1 LLQLS
6 SSTLAMVCFA
16 CTLASVVL
24 PLAFGLR
31 RSRHGLEAVN
41 TCGQK
46 RTAPAEMSHDVNMS
60 IVNGR
65 PAAECSWPWQ
75 IHLGG
80 CGGTLIAPDWVL
92 SAAHCGSPRTAYA
105 GLRNMSNTWEG
116 QQRTV
121 TQTIFHP
128 RYRSPKQFSNDLA
141 LLKLDRPFDL
151 NECVN
156 TACLPATA
164 VPVGKKCWITG
175 WGNLRNQGSR
185 PQILQEASTDI
196 HAQSTCSS
204 SMGSNMVSDDM
215 VCVLGT
221 FNGQQTSACNGDSG
235 GPLVC
240 EEGGQWFVHGATS
253 WGRSCT
259 GYSIYNRAAYN
270 QAWITQTTGV
280 TPPGTPS
287 PTPGPPTPTPA
298 PTPPTPPTPTPP
310 PPTGGCEH
318 EKDCNVSAWCT
329 DTSFEE
335 WCRQQGLFGQ
345 CPAPFCRQA

>member
-1 LLQLS
+1 MHRLEAGSSRLLKRQLVLLQHS
-6 SSTLAMVCFA
+6 WSTLVAMVRFA
-16 CTLASVVL
+16 CTLAFVIL
-24 PLAFGLR
+24 PLAIGLR

-65 PAAECSWPWQ
+65 PAAECAWPWQ
-75 IHLGG
+75 IHHGG

-105 GLRNMSNTWEG
+105 GLRNMSHTWEG

-128 RYRSPKQFSNDLA
+128 RYRSPKQVSN
-141 LLKLDRPFDL
+141 
-151 NECVN
+151 
-156 TACLPATA
+156 
-164 VPVGKKCWITG
+164 
-175 WGNLRNQGSR
+175 
-185 PQILQEASTDI
+185 
-196 HAQSTCSS
+196 
-204 SMGSNMVSDDM
+204 DM

-318 EKDCNVSAWCT
+318 EKDCNVS
-329 DTSFEE
+329 
-335 WCRQQGLFGQ
+335 
-345 CPAPFCRQA
+345 

>member
-1 LLQLS
+1 
-6 SSTLAMVCFA
+6 MVRFV
-16 CTLASVVL
+16 CTIASVVL
-24 PLAFGLR
+24 PLAIGLR
-31 RSRHGLEAVN
+31 RSKHGHKELEAVN

-46 RTAPAEMSHDVNMS
+46 RAAPAEMGHDVNMS

-65 PAAECSWPWQ
+65 PAPECGWPWQ
-75 IHLGG
+75 VHLGG

-92 SAAHCGSPRTAYA
+92 SASHCGSPRTAYA

-116 QQRTV
+116 QTRTV

-128 RYRSPKQFSNDLA
+128 QYRSPKQFSNDLA

-175 WGNLRNQGSR
+175 WGRLSNGGSR
-185 PQILQEASTDI
+185 PDILQEASTDI

-215 VCVLGT
+215 VCVLGN
-221 FNGQQTSACNGDSG
+221 FNGQSTSACNGDSG

-240 EEGGQWFVHGATS
+240 EEGGRWFVHGATS

-280 TPPGTPS
+280 TPPG
-287 PTPGPPTPTPA
+287 GAPTPTPA
-298 PTPPTPPTPTPP
+298 PTPTTPPTPTPP
-310 PPTGGCEH
+310 PTPPTGGCQH
-318 EKDCNVSAWCT
+318 QTDCNVSP
-329 DTSFEE
+329 
-335 WCRQQGLFGQ
+335 WCRDTTFEQWCQQQGLFGS
-345 CPAPFCRQA
+345 CPAPHCRQA

>member
-1 LLQLS
+1 
-6 SSTLAMVCFA
+6 
-16 CTLASVVL
+16 
-24 PLAFGLR
+24 LR
-31 RSRHGLEAVN
+31 RSQQGHEFEGVN

-46 RTAPAEMSHDVNMS
+46 RVAPAEMSHDVHVS

-65 PAAECSWPWQ
+65 PAPQCGWPWQ
-75 IHLGG
+75 VHLGG

-105 GLRNMSNTWEG
+105 GLHNYSNTWEG

-128 RYRSPKQFSNDLA
+128 QYRSPKQFSNDLA

-156 TACLPATA
+156 TACLPAA
-164 VPVGKKCWITG
+164 EAPVGKTCWITG
-175 WGNLRNQGSR
+175 WGNMRNGGSR
-185 PQILQEASTDI
+185 PQILQEASTEI

-240 EEGGQWFVHGATS
+240 EEGGQWFVQGATS
-253 WGRSCT
+253 WGRGCS

-280 TPPGTPS
+280 RP
-287 PTPGPPTPTPA
+287 PPTGS
-298 PTPPTPPTPTPP
+298 PTPPTPPAPTPTPP
-310 PPTGGCEH
+310 APTPTPPAPTPVAGGCVMQT
-318 EKDCNVSAWCT
+318 DCAINPW
-329 DTSFEE
+329 
-335 WCRQQGLFGQ
+335 
-345 CPAPFCRQA
+345 APVTLRLGARPRGPQELAQHPTAAGRRK

>member
-1 LLQLS
+1 
-6 SSTLAMVCFA
+6 
-16 CTLASVVL
+16 
-24 PLAFGLR
+24 LR
-31 RSRHGLEAVN
+31 RSRRGSQEFEAVN

-46 RTAPAEMSHDVNMS
+46 RTAPAEMSDDPSIS

-65 PAAECSWPWQ
+65 PAPQCGWPWQ

-92 SAAHCGSPRTAYA
+92 SASHCGSPRTAYA
-105 GLRNMSNTWEG
+105 GLHNRSNTREG

-121 TQTIFHP
+121 TRTIFHP
-128 RYRSPKQFSNDLA
+128 QYRSPKQFSNDLA

-151 NECVN
+151 NDCVN
-156 TACLPATA
+156 TACLPATEPA
-164 VPVGKKCWITG
+164 VGKKCWITG

-185 PQILQEASTDI
+185 PSILQEASTDI
-196 HAQSTCSS
+196 HSQSTCSS

-240 EEGGQWFVHGATS
+240 EEGGRWFVQGATS
-253 WGRSCT
+253 WGRSCQ

-287 PTPGPPTPTPA
+287 PTPRPPTPTPA
-298 PTPPTPPTPTPP
+298 PTPPTPPTPTPS

-318 EKDCNVSAWCT
+318 EKDCNVSAWCS
-329 DTSFEE
+329 DSSFEE

-345 CPAPFCRQA
+345 CPAPFCKQA

>member
-1 LLQLS
+1 
-6 SSTLAMVCFA
+6 
-16 CTLASVVL
+16 
-24 PLAFGLR
+24 LR
-31 RSRHGLEAVN
+31 RSKRGREDLKAVN

-46 RTAPAEMSHDVNMS
+46 RFAPAEMSQDVNIS

-65 PAAECSWPWQ
+65 PAQQCAWPWQ

-105 GLRNMSNTWEG
+105 GLHNRSNTGEG

-128 RYRSPKQFSNDLA
+128 QYRRPKQFSNDLA

-156 TACLPATA
+156 TACLPDTA
-164 VPVGKKCWITG
+164 PPVGQKCWITG

-240 EEGGQWFVHGATS
+240 EDGGRWFVHGATS
-253 WGRSCT
+253 WGRSCQ
-259 GYSIYNRAAYN
+259 GYSIYNRAANN
-270 QAWITQTTGV
+270 QAWITQQTGV
-280 TPPGTPS
+280 SPPPTPS
-287 PTPGPPTPTPA
+287 PTPPSPT

-310 PPTGGCEH
+310 TPTPPTPTPPPPTPPTGGCGH
-318 EKDCNVSAWCT
+318 EKDCNVSAWCNSPGW
-329 DTSFEE
+329 DE
-335 WCRQQGLFGQ
+335 WCRQQGQAGS
-345 CPAPFCRQA
+345 CPAPFCKRT